1 MSGRLHVVDG
11 DPFRGES
18 EGAAIRVIL
27 AEGHAGLRRNLRLLL
42 EREPDMKVVAQATD
56 FEGTIRELGV
66 HHPRVLVLDLA
77 MADGSI
83 AERINRLR
91 ERSRRTAV
99 VVITMHE
106 NPMLADQALRAGATG
121 FVLKHQADLE
131 LVDAVR
137 DAARGAQYRSPRLRE
152 IGDRPQRGQLPR
164 R

>member
-1 MSGRLHVVDG
+1 MVDG
-11 DPFRGES
+11 DAFQGES

-27 AEGHAGLRRNLRLLL
+27 AEAHVGLRRNLRQLL
-42 EREPDMKVVAQATD
+42 EREPDMKVVAEASD
-56 FEGTIRELGV
+56 LEGTMRQLRA
-66 HHPRVLVLDLA
+66 HRPRVLVLDLA

-83 AERINRLR
+83 AELINRVR

-121 FVLKHQADLE
+121 FVLKDQADLE
-131 LVDAVR
+131 LADAVR
-137 DAARGAQYRSPRLRE
+137 GAASGVEYRSPRLR
-152 IGDRPQRGQLPR
+152 GSVTVPYAGQLPR